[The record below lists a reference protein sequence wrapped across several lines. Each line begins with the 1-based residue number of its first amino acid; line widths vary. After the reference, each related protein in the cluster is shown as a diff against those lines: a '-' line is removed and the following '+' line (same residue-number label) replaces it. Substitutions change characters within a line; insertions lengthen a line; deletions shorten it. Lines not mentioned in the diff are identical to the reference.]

1 MHLCTYAI
9 AMEPN
14 REHGYCILHPVKMRD
29 AWFNPFPIRM
39 NREYNKVTELDEEEQ
54 QQILALHGVATGNTV
69 VKEVPKTDRPD
80 GKTPIRRPT
89 IISNDGTVVD
99 NVLELDE
106 EEFVPLNLD
115 DNRELSVPD
124 WMIYE

>member
-1 MHLCTYAI
+1 
-9 AMEPN
+9 
-14 REHGYCILHPVKMRD
+14 MRD

-89 IISNDGTVVD
+89 ITSNDGTVVD